1 VAIAKI
7 LQHTRRSEACEAG
20 AASKP
25 EQRVFDDVVEM
36 MRGAKQLETEG
47 RTLLGKKSVAGS
59 TQISLRS
66 GTLPRPASEHAR
78 HPEGGAEGRDE
89 TGVFRRSFTPYAVIE
104 MQDPQSWSHGLIRP
118 ERTEQ
123 VDRIRTA

>member
-7 LQHTRRSEACEAG
+7 LQHTRRSEAGEAG
-20 AASKP
+20 ATSKP

-36 MRGAKQLETEG
+36 MRGAKQFETEG
-47 RTLLGKKSVAGS
+47 LTLLGKKSVAGS
-59 TQISLRS
+59 TQISFRS

-78 HPEGGAEGRDE
+78 HPEGGAEGGDE
-89 TGVFRRSFTPYAVIE
+89 TGVFRRSFAPHAVIE
-104 MQDPQSWSHGLIRP
+104 MQDAQSRSHGFVRP

>member
-1 VAIAKI
+1 VAIAEI
-7 LQHTRRSEACEAG
+7 LQHPRSSETGEPG
-20 AASKP
+20 AASKT
-25 EQRVFDDVVEM
+25 EQRVLDDVVEV

-59 TQISLRS
+59 TQVSLRS

-104 MQDPQSWSHGLIRP
+104 MQDAQSWSHGFVRP
-118 ERTEQ
+118 ERAE
-123 VDRIRTA
+123 